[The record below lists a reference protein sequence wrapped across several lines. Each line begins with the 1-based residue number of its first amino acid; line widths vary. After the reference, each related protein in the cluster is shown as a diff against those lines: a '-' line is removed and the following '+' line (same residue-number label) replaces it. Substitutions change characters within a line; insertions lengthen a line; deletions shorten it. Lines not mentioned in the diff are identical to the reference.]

1 MSCREPDC
9 ILARLFGQT
18 GSLKQPVS
26 VSAGWRSVILWC
38 KPFAGPRQ
46 AYRDQRAC
54 MQHDFGRPLGRVLC
68 SKNVCCP
75 SHSRT
80 RGAHKHTHTHMHA
93 HTRTGI
99 HTCART
105 CTHTHAQT
113 LSISVF
119 VSFSV
124 CLSVSLSPSLSLSL
138 SHTHTHTHTRTQSY
152 VDNTGTGGGEGLVI
166 TKSVVTE
173 SKWGADTRVVWSLWL
188 GRAIRTSC
196 RRTRPSAPLVA
207 ATLCN

>member
-80 RGAHKHTHTHMHA
+80 RGAHKHTHTHTHMHA

-113 LSISVF
+113 LSISVS

-124 CLSVSLSPSLSLSL
+124 CLSVSLSLPLSLSLSL
-138 SHTHTHTHTRTQSY
+138 THTHTRI
-152 VDNTGTGGGEGLVI
+152 L
-166 TKSVVTE
+166 
-173 SKWGADTRVVWSLWL
+173 L
-188 GRAIRTSC
+188 C
-196 RRTRPSAPLVA
+196 R
-207 ATLCN
+207 